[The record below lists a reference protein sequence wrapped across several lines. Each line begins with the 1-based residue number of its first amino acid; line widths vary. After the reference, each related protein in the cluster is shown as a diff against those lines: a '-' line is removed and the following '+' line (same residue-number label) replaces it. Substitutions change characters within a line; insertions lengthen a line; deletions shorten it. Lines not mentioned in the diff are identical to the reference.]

1 MRKLRFLLLLSLT
14 YALSG
19 SLVAIGQDGTSVF
32 SDQDKKSDS
41 KQDKTKNKAKAN
53 DGHRRHFLP
62 LPHLFHKKHDS
73 AASAKAADKTVAAKN
88 QPVASK
94 PIQVPD
100 VMTPA
105 SKASATT
112 APASAPAHKTTS
124 VHVGAKTGATASQR
138 KSGVVGAR
146 SHKKA
151 GTSATASKKTGTTQT
166 KKTQKGSAPT
176 STANA
181 S

>member
-1 MRKLRFLLLLSLT
+1 MF
-14 YALSG
+14 ALSG

-41 KQDKTKNKAKAN
+41 KQDKTKNKAN
-53 DGHRRHFLP
+53 NGHRRHFLP

-100 VMTPA
+100 VVKPA
-105 SKASATT
+105 SKAST

-124 VHVGAKTGATASQR
+124 AHVGAKTGATTSQR
-138 KSGVVGAR
+138 KNGVAGAR

-176 STANA
+176 STAKA

>member
-1 MRKLRFLLLLSLT
+1 MRKLRLLLLLSLMF
-14 YALSG
+14 ALSG

-41 KQDKTKNKAKAN
+41 KQDKTKNKAN
-53 DGHRRHFLP
+53 NGHRRHFLP

-73 AASAKAADKTVAAKN
+73 ASAKAADKTVAAKN

-94 PIQVPD
+94 PIQAPAV
-100 VMTPA
+100 VKPA
-105 SKASATT
+105 SKASTAT

-124 VHVGAKTGATASQR
+124 AHVGAKTGATASRR

-166 KKTQKGSAPT
+166 KKTQKGSAPS
-176 STANA
+176 STAKA